1 MLNCKP
7 AKNRQKGGFLVEWNK
22 SKCLKNNYS
31 IKMEHIN
38 INPRNIN
45 RIPRMPEINIKRI
58 TSKIIII
65 LVALIVIF
73 GTFGTIGAGERG
85 ILLQFGAV
93 QDNIFDEGLYVK
105 IPIIQK
111 VVRIDVKIK
120 KDEVPVS
127 AASKD
132 LQIVT
137 SRIALNYH
145 LDPESVNKIW
155 QKVGKDYNMKIVS
168 PTIQEVVKAITAKFT
183 AEELITKREE
193 VKEQI
198 KATLAERLLKRFII
212 VDEFNIIDFEFS
224 SAFNDAIEAKVTA
237 EQLKLKA
244 DRDLERIKIEA
255 QQKIAEA
262 QGKAEAIRIEA
273 WALMQNPKV
282 VELRWIEKW
291 DGKVPTYWGE
301 ATPFIGINN

>member
-1 MLNCKP
+1 MENFNKD
-7 AKNRQKGGFLVEWNK
+7 KTRVYRTVGDFGFNKYIRQMAVTVVVVVLLMN
-22 SKCLKNNYS
+22 SL
-31 IKMEHIN
+31 
-38 INPRNIN
+38 
-45 RIPRMPEINIKRI
+45 
-58 TSKIIII
+58 
-65 LVALIVIF
+65 
-73 GTFGTIGAGERG
+73 GTVGAGERG
-85 ILLQFGAV
+85 VLLQFGAV
-93 QDNIFDEGLYVK
+93 QDKIFAEGLYFK
-105 IPIIQK
+105 IPFIQQ
-111 VVRIDVKIK
+111 VVKMDVKIQ
-120 KDEVPVS
+120 KDEVASS

-145 LDPESVNKIW
+145 IAPGSVNKIW
-155 QKVGKDYNMKIVS
+155 QEVGKNYNTRVIS
-168 PTIQEVVKAITAKFT
+168 PSIQEAVKAVTAKFT

-198 KATLAERLLKRFII
+198 KTNLTERLLQRFIV

-224 SAFNDAIEAKVTA
+224 KAFNEAIEAKVTA

-255 QQKIAEA
+255 EQKVAEA

-273 WALMQNPKV
+273 EALKQNAQV

-291 DGKVPTYWGE
+291 NGQVPEYWGQ
-301 ATPFIGINN
+301 ASPFIGLNR